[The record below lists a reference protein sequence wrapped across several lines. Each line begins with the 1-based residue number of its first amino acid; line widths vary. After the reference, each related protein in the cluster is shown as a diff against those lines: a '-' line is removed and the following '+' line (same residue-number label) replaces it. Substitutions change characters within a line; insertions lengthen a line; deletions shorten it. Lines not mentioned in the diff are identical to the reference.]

1 MRSHH
6 LFLLIY
12 LTALCCFWGISDAQR
27 NETCHTQEL
36 CTQAGDPT
44 SNFLQCVGL
53 PATDTGRDHLQN
65 LKDTIDAALDVYSFM
80 RSSLSQTPV
89 LGLELGISVNP
100 EAEAY
105 QDEDLIKVWMEVK
118 LKPLLSSISRG
129 FLTCLSNKNFSCNTY
144 QTMVEELSD
153 HFSEM
158 DPVRQRWIYMFF
170 MYPFL
175 SGERAGCVR
184 PGENSEDWLIR
195 NFGSFKAVAR
205 MRDFTALNMVFSG
218 LEVLHLLTLEQKAE
232 LLLHPE
238 VEGLENGTLSL
249 VFHTLMTEVHPPMEN
264 STWTTP
270 GYPSPIY
277 PPSYTPA
284 YPPRPTSDDQY
295 SPRPPSPQE
304 SLREVVNGFMG
315 VFRPFGSFVREFVS
329 LTHKKPLSEIR
340 STTLTQVVLNWT
352 LAELA
357 GNYRSQEDEPE
368 DWMEDILDVE
378 DWYDHVVVPVLR
390 RVLPHDQTHI
400 PGSLKAV
407 FYKVFYLN
415 SDMDSMDNDTMPLD
429 ICSITLEERS
439 CGLTNAV
446 EKVARVLHC
455 VARSNLTMS
464 EETIMRLVVELTGR
478 LNSLVQKFSTA
489 NFSEVAHHFQEV
501 FGQAD
506 SPALTQENLNDPD
519 FIRLWFQIKLKPLL
533 PSVPPSLL
541 SCLSTKNFTCPVY
554 QALVGELSEQMKL
567 MDQEDEQM
575 YEMHG
580 HMIYKQFLLPFLLNH
595 NSSDP
600 QCISSASSS
609 ADWLI
614 KNFGGF
620 SAFAPLRDFYD
631 LNGNFSA
638 LSALE
643 VLSPKQT
650 AELVVLPLPG
660 LPGKAVIINTV
671 FDYLTE
677 SPKERKL
684 PEFLYHLIRLSA
696 EITMPCKSYKIIFE
710 RLYQALSSV
719 PPEMEPVVWANI
731 DNLMQTA
738 PAGCGLDEQCPS
750 TPFNYTRVC
759 AGVNSYPLQH
769 HLHMGNMTEVLCK
782 FSLEQYACSQ
792 LKDFPAEHLVSLLK
806 CKLPGNSSHS
816 KETWKVLLTK
826 LTSVLDQA
834 LDMFSNMSKPV
845 IGPALSQVLDVIGE
859 IRVNRLTEDQLRDSD
874 VIRKWFSGRLRLFL
888 PSASGGFLHCLS
900 TKNLSCDTY
909 QQILKEFS
917 NQFDQ
922 MDQMRQEL
930 VVKYF
935 IQPFLTKN
943 SSDSGCVSN
952 SNSSVDWL
960 QKNLG
965 PFSVLVSLRDL
976 LEFNTDFSP
985 LSVLEV
991 LSPKQTAELV
1001 VLPLPGLPG
1010 KDVII
1015 NTVFDY
1021 LSKSPKERKLP
1032 EFLYHLSRLSVVTP
1046 VGCPVYQT
1054 IFVRLYQA
1062 MSALPQEMEPIIWA
1076 SVYDLTESAPMDCAL
1091 VPVNQQCPVSS
1102 HNATRVCASVDSSS
1116 LQQLLDSEISTGRLC
1131 DFSIKQ
1137 YACSQ
1142 LKDLTA
1148 ENLVTLLKCKLSEN
1162 NTYSKETWKL
1172 FFTKASAVLDQ
1183 ALVLLSNQSEPVI
1196 GPALSQVLDV
1206 IGEIRVNILTED
1218 QLRDSVVIRKL
1229 FSGHLRPFLPTA
1241 SEGFLHCLSTKNL
1254 SCDSYQAVVK
1264 EFGAQFDH
1272 MTLEQQQ
1279 LVLKELV
1286 IPFLSRPTTDS
1297 GCVSNSN
1304 SSVDWLQKNLGPF
1317 SVLVSLRDLLEFNT
1331 DFSPL
1336 SVLEVLSPKQT
1347 AELVVLPLPGL
1358 PGKAVI
1364 INTVFDYLSK
1374 SPKERKLP
1382 EFLYYLVRLSE
1393 EMMLPCDSFKT
1404 IFERLYQALPS
1415 VPPEMEPVIQ
1425 AIIDNLMQT
1434 APADCLPMNMKC
1446 PITPA
1451 NDSRVCE
1458 GNASDSLQ
1466 SYLATSNTANV
1477 PCNFSLEEYACASLT
1492 NFTAEHLVS
1501 LLKCKLPGNSSHSKE
1516 TWKVLLTKLT
1526 SVLDQALDMFSN
1538 MSKPVIGPA
1547 ASQALDV
1554 IGEIR
1559 VNRLTEDQL
1568 RDSDVI
1574 RKWFS
1579 GRLRLFLPSASGG
1592 FLHCLSTKNLSCDT
1606 YQQILREF
1614 SNQFDQMD
1622 QMRQELVVKYFIQ
1635 PFLTKNSSDSGCVSN
1650 SNSSVDW
1657 LQKNLGRFSVLL
1669 SLSDLLKLNT
1679 DFSPLSVLEV
1689 LSPKQTAEL
1698 VVLPL
1703 PGLPGKAVII
1713 NTVFDYLSKSPKER
1727 KLPEFL
1733 YYLVRLSE
1741 EMMLPCDSFK
1751 TIFERLYQA
1760 LPSVP
1765 PEMEPVIQAI
1775 IDNLM
1780 QTAPADCLPMNMK
1793 CPITP
1798 ANDSRVCEGNAS
1810 DSLQSYLATSNT
1822 ANVPCNFSL
1831 EEYACASL
1839 TNFTAEHL
1847 VSLLKCKLP
1856 GNSSHSKETW
1866 KVLLTKLT
1874 SVLDQALDMFSN
1886 MSKPVIGPAV
1896 SQALD
1901 VIGEIRVNRLTE
1913 DQLRDSD
1920 VIRKWFSGRLR
1931 LFLPSASGGFLH
1943 CLSTKNLSCDTYQ
1956 QILREFSNQFDQM
1969 DQMRQE
1975 LVVKYFIQPFLTKNS
1990 SDSGCVSNSNSS
2002 VDWLQKNLGR
2012 FSVLLSL
2019 SDLLKLNTDFSPLSV
2034 LEVLSPKQTAELV
2047 VLPLPG
2053 LPGKDVIIN
2062 TVFDYL
2068 SKSPRERKLPE
2079 FLYHLSRLSV
2089 VTPVGCP
2096 VYQTIF
2102 VRLYQAMSALP
2113 QEMEPIIWASVYD
2126 LTESAPMDCALVP
2139 VNQQCPVSSHNATR
2153 VCASVDSSSLQQL
2166 LDSEI
2171 STGRLCDF
2179 SIKQYACSQLKDLTA
2194 ENLVTLLKCKLSE
2207 NNTYSKETWK
2217 LFFTKASA
2225 VLDQALVLLSNQSEP
2240 VIGPALS
2247 QVLDVIGEI
2256 RVNRLTEDQLRD
2268 SVVIRKLFSG
2278 HLRPF
2283 LPTASEGF
2291 LHCLSTKNLSC
2302 DSYQAVVKEFGA
2314 QFDHMTLEQQQLVL
2328 KELVIPFLS
2337 RPTTDSGCVSN
2348 SNSSVDWLQKNLGP
2362 FSVLVSLRDLLEFNT
2377 DFSPLSVLE
2386 VLSPKQTAELVVLP
2400 LPGPPEKAVIINTV
2414 FDYLTESPKERRLP
2428 EFLQQLVNLTKQE
2441 NIPCASYKII
2451 FTRLDEAVPTVTM
2464 EIESAFTSSKT
2475 ALLQT
2480 VPSGCIVYSGECNVT
2495 PVNETKVC
2503 AGVDSTALQG
2513 HLDNGQISGVLCDFN
2528 VDVYACGSLS
2538 VLTSDNLVSLLKC
2551 KLSGNTSHS
2560 AQIWKLFFSKVSVV
2574 LDSALDLFSNTTL
2587 DPSCPAVS
2595 QALDAIREVR
2605 LDSFSLASLRDQ
2617 KIINLW
2623 FNTRLRPFLPAVST
2637 DFLSCLSTKNF
2648 SCSTYQT
2655 IVQIL
2660 SSHHSAMDQSRQ
2672 ISVYTTFIEVFLS
2685 RNNTADPSCSSDTL
2699 NSGDWLLK
2707 NFRGFSAFASFKDM
2721 QRLLTTFSV
2730 MEALPQLTVR
2740 QLAEVSSSPDQLSSA
2755 ADVTM
2760 LMNYVPNILFTD
2772 FFNDFSLAITGQ
2784 ESKFPVAVRSAMLQ
2798 QVFERGNLSDRSVSD
2813 QEVLTWLQ
2821 SRLRPLLINLSPLHV
2836 APLFSVVAQRNC
2848 NIGQQLV
2855 EVLNATL
2862 PTLQDNTQRNIYDQ
2876 ITLSLQGSSPLRC
2889 YGANY
2894 NHSFYGYL
2902 ESSFLSFGFPNL
2914 TTFLSLIPHSQM
2926 EQLVNSLPVSD
2937 LGRFLRRPNVVDD
2950 DTKLCQLYSNYAK
2963 TPLFLGTE
2971 SIPGSVRRPTLP
2983 CVWPQALSSSQ
2994 RSEVNAWFDLRLKN
3008 YLPFLTRS
3016 LVTSAAVKT
3025 APCLAFQKLIS
3036 ILGSYNYSAADFV
3049 ERDVYRETIKTYL
3062 TSASVPKCYNAS
3074 DPELNSTAWF
3084 AENIGLFITY
3094 LTLEDLNTFGSAQV
3108 LQVFTVN
3115 LVNIGLLNYTSLP
3128 QNLTDYYTSLVYLQD
3143 SNFNPLFL
3151 PLLFRCVAPGPA
3163 FRQLDAEQSMIL
3175 LHNLTTLCTNL
3186 DPQVSAALAANMGD
3200 NINSNTIAALGRE
3213 STGLSE
3219 GQITMAPASVLWASF
3234 SILSTVIGWNQGQ
3247 AMAIIQSLMLSGTVK
3262 INNASTLTALG
3273 SLVTGVPSA
3282 TLGSISGTELLYAS
3296 QNPTFITYMQTAPT
3310 ILIQTF
3316 VTQLITV
3323 NPNPDSILQNVPD
3336 SMATEIPRS
3345 LLQGFSQSSV
3355 EKLNQKTWRH
3365 EQAVLFFDTVAL
3377 GIDNSDN
3384 MSSSVLQG
3392 FTCTRVAS
3400 MTTTKIKNLVK
3411 ACRRKGN
3418 NRVALRE
3425 TQLTCMYNY
3434 IKEGSDVTSYNLYP
3448 PDMLL
3453 YYDYSKVSQ
3462 DTCKDYFRELGDADF
3477 SVFSNALSFKRT
3489 ALVNNAKT
3497 CLGIIGT
3504 VLSSDNLQ
3512 VLGNMVCVLD
3522 GSYIQ
3527 NSDQLILQKLQN
3539 CNDLTDEQVAAIE
3552 TLLTSGKTQYGLPAT
3567 WNRETL
3573 DNLGILPLYLTSSF
3587 YRNFSKKVKG
3597 QFLQSF
3603 LKVLRK
3609 NGTSRQKKRRM
3620 KTAIRQSI
3628 IEKSQSKR
3636 SIVSECTVGN
3646 ITQVTISESTFPFNY
3661 ETVTKFNCCLT
3672 AKTVVDNLEA
3682 ITAKVDDQ
3690 EYLEVVLARLR
3701 EFYSANSTIPE
3712 AKVQVLGP
3720 ASRVAT
3726 NADITMWNI
3735 TKIDTLSALMDSSYG
3750 NWDAAMAQTIISK
3763 YLRNSGNT
3771 LGSAELNSIGG
3782 PNLCSLDISLLK
3794 IITQSSLSKA
3804 NALTVTNCNI
3814 TKKRTLF
3821 IIAEG
3826 AFQSRS
3832 TVSAT
3837 SYQLTQPYIG
3847 GADSAY
3853 VQRLSTSN
3861 INMDMDTFIS
3871 LDPTVIQ
3878 TLGVSQVKGL
3888 LGSNLPE
3895 LKSYENQSVVQTW
3908 ISTRFQADLD
3918 SLGLDLKGGK
3928 ADPTTVGVGNIIL
3941 PITSAGV
3948 AGGAGPV
3955 TTVAGGAATT
3965 ASGGAINRPTFGLH
3979 LLLTTLAIAVLYLL
3993 H

>member
-1 MRSHH
+1 MRSRH

-12 LTALCCFWGISDAQR
+12 LTALCCYWGTSDAQR
-27 NETCHTQEL
+27 NETCLTQEL
-36 CTQAGDPT
+36 CTQADGPT
-44 SNFLQCVGL
+44 ANFLQCVGL

-89 LGLELGISVNP
+89 FGLELGISVNP

-129 FLTCLSNKNFSCNTY
+129 FLSCLSNKNFSCNTY

-158 DPVRQRWIYMFF
+158 DPVRQRWIYTFF

-218 LEVLHLLTLEQKAE
+218 LEVLHLLTPEQKAE

-249 VFHTLMTEVHPPMEN
+249 VFHTLMTEVHPTVEN
-264 STWTTP
+264 FTWTPP
-270 GYPSPIY
+270 GSPTRPPS
-277 PPSYTPA
+277 SYTPA
-284 YPPRPTSDDQY
+284 YPPRPTSGEQY

-315 VFRPFGSFVREFVS
+315 VFRPFGSFVRDFVS
-329 LTHKKPLSEIR
+329 LTHQKPLSEIR

-357 GNYRSQEDEPE
+357 GNYRSQEDEQE

-378 DWYDHVVVPVLR
+378 DWYEHVVVPVLR
-390 RVLPHDQTHI
+390 RVLPPDQTHI

-407 FYKVFYLN
+407 FHKVFYLN
-415 SDMDSMDNDTMPLD
+415 SDMDSMDNDTMPHD
-429 ICSITLEERS
+429 VCSITLEERS

-455 VARSNLTMS
+455 VARSNMTMS
-464 EETIMRLVVELTGR
+464 EETVMRLVVELTGR

-554 QALVGELSEQMKL
+554 QALVEELSEQMKL

-614 KNFGGF
+614 KNFGSF
-620 SAFAPLRDFYD
+620 SAFAPLSDFYD

-660 LPGKAVIINTV
+660 LPGKDVIINTV
-671 FDYLTE
+671 FDFLTE
-677 SPKERKL
+677 SPKERRL
-684 PEFLYHLIRLSA
+684 PDFLYHLVRLSA

-719 PPEMEPVVWANI
+719 PPEMEPVIWANI

-738 PAGCGLDEQCPS
+738 PEGCGLDEQCPS

-759 AGVNSYPLQH
+759 AGVNSYALQH
-769 HLHMGNMTEVLCK
+769 HLHMGNMTEVLCN

-792 LKDFPAEHLVSLLK
+792 LKD
-806 CKLPGNSSHS
+806 
-816 KETWKVLLTK
+816 
-826 LTSVLDQA
+826 
-834 LDMFSNMSKPV
+834 
-845 IGPALSQVLDVIGE
+845 
-859 IRVNRLTEDQLRDSD
+859 
-874 VIRKWFSGRLRLFL
+874 
-888 PSASGGFLHCLS
+888 
-900 TKNLSCDTY
+900 
-909 QQILKEFS
+909 
-917 NQFDQ
+917 
-922 MDQMRQEL
+922 
-930 VVKYF
+930 
-935 IQPFLTKN
+935 
-943 SSDSGCVSN
+943 
-952 SNSSVDWL
+952 
-960 QKNLG
+960 
-965 PFSVLVSLRDL
+965 
-976 LEFNTDFSP
+976 
-985 LSVLEV
+985 
-991 LSPKQTAELV
+991 
-1001 VLPLPGLPG
+1001 
-1010 KDVII
+1010 
-1015 NTVFDY
+1015 
-1021 LSKSPKERKLP
+1021 
-1032 EFLYHLSRLSVVTP
+1032 
-1046 VGCPVYQT
+1046 
-1054 IFVRLYQA
+1054 
-1062 MSALPQEMEPIIWA
+1062 
-1076 SVYDLTESAPMDCAL
+1076 
-1091 VPVNQQCPVSS
+1091 
-1102 HNATRVCASVDSSS
+1102 
-1116 LQQLLDSEISTGRLC
+1116 
-1131 DFSIKQ
+1131 
-1137 YACSQ
+1137 
-1142 LKDLTA
+1142 
-1148 ENLVTLLKCKLSEN
+1148 
-1162 NTYSKETWKL
+1162 
-1172 FFTKASAVLDQ
+1172 
-1183 ALVLLSNQSEPVI
+1183 
-1196 GPALSQVLDV
+1196 
-1206 IGEIRVNILTED
+1206 
-1218 QLRDSVVIRKL
+1218 
-1229 FSGHLRPFLPTA
+1229 
-1241 SEGFLHCLSTKNL
+1241 
-1254 SCDSYQAVVK
+1254 
-1264 EFGAQFDH
+1264 
-1272 MTLEQQQ
+1272 
-1279 LVLKELV
+1279 
-1286 IPFLSRPTTDS
+1286 
-1297 GCVSNSN
+1297 
-1304 SSVDWLQKNLGPF
+1304 
-1317 SVLVSLRDLLEFNT
+1317 
-1331 DFSPL
+1331 
-1336 SVLEVLSPKQT
+1336 
-1347 AELVVLPLPGL
+1347 
-1358 PGKAVI
+1358 
-1364 INTVFDYLSK
+1364 
-1374 SPKERKLP
+1374 
-1382 EFLYYLVRLSE
+1382 
-1393 EMMLPCDSFKT
+1393 
-1404 IFERLYQALPS
+1404 
-1415 VPPEMEPVIQ
+1415 
-1425 AIIDNLMQT
+1425 
-1434 APADCLPMNMKC
+1434 
-1446 PITPA
+1446 
-1451 NDSRVCE
+1451 
-1458 GNASDSLQ
+1458 
-1466 SYLATSNTANV
+1466 
-1477 PCNFSLEEYACASLT
+1477 
-1492 NFTAEHLVS
+1492 FTAEHLVS

-1516 TWKVLLTKLT
+1516 TWKLLLTKLT

-1538 MSKPVIGPA
+1538 MSKPLIGPA
-1547 ASQALDV
+1547 VSQVLDV

-1657 LQKNLGRFSVLL
+1657 LQKNLGRFSVLV

-1679 DFSPLSVLEV
+1679 GFSPLSSLEV

-1703 PGLPGKAVII
+1703 PGLPGKDVII
-1713 NTVFDYLSKSPKER
+1713 NTVFDFLSESPKER
-1727 KLPEFL
+1727 RLPEFL
-1733 YYLVRLSE
+1733 YHLVRLSE
-1741 EMMLPCDSFK
+1741 EMTLPCDSFK

-1765 PEMEPVIQAI
+1765 PEMEPVIQAV

-1839 TNFTAEHL
+1839 KDFTAEHL

-1896 SQALD
+1896 SQVLDVIGEIRVNRLTDDQLRDSDVIGKWFSGRLRAFLPSASGGFLHCLSTKNLSCDSYQQILREFSNQFDQMDQMRQELVVKYFIQPFLTKNSSDSGCVSRSNSSVDWLQKNLGQFSVLVSLSDLLKLNTDFSPLSSLEVLSPKQTAELVVLPLPGLPGKDVIINTVFDFLSKSPKERKLPEFLYHLSRLSVVTPVGCSVYQTIFVRLYQAMSALPQEMEPIIWASVYDLTESAPMDCALVPVNQQCPVSSHNATRVCAAVDSSSLQQLWDSGISTGRLCDFSIKQYACSQLKDLTAENLVTLLKCKLSENNTDSKETWKLFFTKASAVLDQALVLLSNQSEPVIGPALSQVLD

-1913 DQLRDSD
+1913 EQLRDSVVIRKLFSGRLRSFLPSASGVFLHCLSTRNLSCDSYQAVVKEFGAQFDHMTLEQQQLVLKELVVPFLSRPRTDSGCVSSSNSSVDWLQKNLGPFSVLVSLRDLLELNTDFSPLSALEVLSPKQTAELVVLPLPGLPGKDVIINTVFDFLSQSPKERKLPDFLYHLVRLSEEMTPPCDSFKTIFERLYQALPSVPPEMEPVIQAVIDNLMQTAPADCLPMNMKCPITPANDSRVCEGNASDSLQSYLATSNTANVPCNFSLEEYACASLKDFTAEHLVSLLKCKLPGNSSHSKETWKVLLTKLTSVLDQALDMFSNMSKPVIGPAVSQVLDVIGEIRVNRLTDDQLRDSD
-1920 VIRKWFSGRLR
+1920 VIGKWFSGRLR
-1931 LFLPSASGGFLH
+1931 PFLPSASGGFLH

-2002 VDWLQKNLGR
+2002 VDWLQENLGR
-2012 FSVLLSL
+2012 FSVLVSL
-2019 SDLLKLNTDFSPLSV
+2019 SDLLKLNTDFSPLSA

-2062 TVFDYL
+2062 TVFDFL
-2068 SKSPRERKLPE
+2068 SKSPKERKLPE

-2089 VTPVGCP
+2089 VTPVGCT

-2113 QEMEPIIWASVYD
+2113 REMEPIIWASVYD

-2153 VCASVDSSSLQQL
+2153 VCATVDSSSLQQL
-2166 LDSEI
+2166 WDSGI

-2207 NNTYSKETWK
+2207 NNTDSNETWK

-2278 HLRPF
+2278 HLRLF
-2283 LPTASEGF
+2283 LPSASGGF

-2328 KELVIPFLS
+2328 KELVVPFLS
-2337 RPTTDSGCVSN
+2337 RPRTDSGCVSR

-2362 FSVLVSLRDLLEFNT
+2362 FSVLVSLRDLLELNT
-2377 DFSPLSVLE
+2377 DFSPLSALE

-2400 LPGPPEKAVIINTV
+2400 LPGLPGKDVIINTV
-2414 FDYLTESPKERRLP
+2414 FDFLSESPKERRLP
-2428 EFLQQLVNLTKQE
+2428 EFLYHLVRLSEEMTLPCDSFKTIFERLYQALPSVPPEMEPVIQAVIDNLMQTAPADCLPMNMKCPITPANDSRVCEGNASDSLQSYLATSNTANVPCNFSLEEYACASLKDFTAEHLVSLLKCKLPGNSSHSKETWKVLLTKLTSVLDQALDMFSNMSKPVIGPAVSQVLDVIGEIRVNRLTDDQLRDSDVIGKWFSGRLRAFLPSASGGFLHCLSTKNLSCDSYQQILREFSNQFDQMDQMRQELVVKYFIQPFLTKNSSDSGCVSRSNSSVDWLQKNLGQFSVLVSLSDLLKLNTDFSPLSSLEVLSPKQTAELVVLPLPGLPGKDVIINTVFDFLSKSPKERKLPEFLYHLSRLSVVTPVGCSVYQTIFVRLYQAISALPQEMEPIIWASIYDLTESAPMDCALVPVNQQCPVSSHNATRVCAAVDSSSLQQLWDSGISTGRLCDFSIKQYACSQLKDLTAENLVTLLKCKLSENNTDSKETWKLFFTKASAVLDQALVLLSNQSEPVIGPALSQVLDVIGEIRVNRLTEDQLRDSDVIRKWFSGHLRAFLPSASGGFLHCLSTKNLSCDSYQAVVKEFGAQFDHMTLEQQQLVLKELVVPFLSRSTTDSGCVSRSNSSVDWLQKNLGRFSVLVSLSDLLKLNTDFSPLSALEVLSPKQTAELVVLPLPGLPGKDVIINTVFDFLTESPKERKLPEFLQQLVSLIKQE

-2451 FTRLDEAVPTVTM
+2451 FTRLDQAVPTVTM
-2464 EIESAFTSSKT
+2464 EIESALTSSKT

-2503 AGVDSTALQG
+2503 AGVNSAALQG
-2513 HLDNGQISGVLCDFN
+2513 HLDNGQISGVLCDFS

-2538 VLTSDNLVSLLKC
+2538 ALTTDNLVSLLKC

-2587 DPSCPAVS
+2587 EPSSPAVS

-2648 SCSTYQT
+2648 SCNTYQT

-2721 QRLLTTFSV
+2721 QRLLANFSV

-2740 QLAEVSSSPDQLSSA
+2740 QLAEVSSSPGQLSSA

-2760 LMNYVPNILFTD
+2760 LMNYVPNVLFTD
-2772 FFNDFSLAITGQ
+2772 FFNDFSIAITGQ

-2821 SRLRPLLINLSPLHV
+2821 SRLRPLLINLSSLHV

-2902 ESSFLSFGFPNL
+2902 ESSFLGFGFPNL
-2914 TTFLSLIPHSQM
+2914 TTFLSLIPNSQM

-2963 TPLFLGTE
+2963 TPLFL
-2971 SIPGSVRRPTLP
+2971 
-2983 CVWPQALSSSQ
+2983 
-2994 RSEVNAWFDLRLKN
+2994 
-3008 YLPFLTRS
+3008 
-3016 LVTSAAVKT
+3016 
-3025 APCLAFQKLIS
+3025 
-3036 ILGSYNYSAADFV
+3036 
-3049 ERDVYRETIKTYL
+3049 ETK
-3062 TSASVPKCYNAS
+3062 
-3074 DPELNSTAWF
+3074 
-3084 AENIGLFITY
+3084 
-3094 LTLEDLNTFGSAQV
+3094 
-3108 LQVFTVN
+3108 
-3115 LVNIGLLNYTSLP
+3115 
-3128 QNLTDYYTSLVYLQD
+3128 
-3143 SNFNPLFL
+3143 
-3151 PLLFRCVAPGPA
+3151 
-3163 FRQLDAEQSMIL
+3163 
-3175 LHNLTTLCTNL
+3175 
-3186 DPQVSAALAANMGD
+3186 
-3200 NINSNTIAALGRE
+3200 GRVQE
-3213 STGLSE
+3213 E
-3219 GQITMAPASVLWASF
+3219 
-3234 SILSTVIGWNQGQ
+3234 
-3247 AMAIIQSLMLSGTVK
+3247 
-3262 INNASTLTALG
+3262 
-3273 SLVTGVPSA
+3273 SA
-3282 TLGSISGTELLYAS
+3282 TRIH
-3296 QNPTFITYMQTAPT
+3296 P
-3310 ILIQTF
+3310 
-3316 VTQLITV
+3316 
-3323 NPNPDSILQNVPD
+3323 
-3336 SMATEIPRS
+3336 
-3345 LLQGFSQSSV
+3345 
-3355 EKLNQKTWRH
+3355 
-3365 EQAVLFFDTVAL
+3365 
-3377 GIDNSDN
+3377 
-3384 MSSSVLQG
+3384 
-3392 FTCTRVAS
+3392 
-3400 MTTTKIKNLVK
+3400 
-3411 ACRRKGN
+3411 
-3418 NRVALRE
+3418 
-3425 TQLTCMYNY
+3425 
-3434 IKEGSDVTSYNLYP
+3434 
-3448 PDMLL
+3448 
-3453 YYDYSKVSQ
+3453 
-3462 DTCKDYFRELGDADF
+3462 
-3477 SVFSNALSFKRT
+3477 
-3489 ALVNNAKT
+3489 
-3497 CLGIIGT
+3497 
-3504 VLSSDNLQ
+3504 
-3512 VLGNMVCVLD
+3512 
-3522 GSYIQ
+3522 
-3527 NSDQLILQKLQN
+3527 
-3539 CNDLTDEQVAAIE
+3539 
-3552 TLLTSGKTQYGLPAT
+3552 
-3567 WNRETL
+3567 
-3573 DNLGILPLYLTSSF
+3573 
-3587 YRNFSKKVKG
+3587 
-3597 QFLQSF
+3597 SF
-3603 LKVLRK
+3603 L
-3609 NGTSRQKKRRM
+3609 
-3620 KTAIRQSI
+3620 
-3628 IEKSQSKR
+3628 
-3636 SIVSECTVGN
+3636 
-3646 ITQVTISESTFPFNY
+3646 
-3661 ETVTKFNCCLT
+3661 
-3672 AKTVVDNLEA
+3672 
-3682 ITAKVDDQ
+3682 
-3690 EYLEVVLARLR
+3690 
-3701 EFYSANSTIPE
+3701 
-3712 AKVQVLGP
+3712 
-3720 ASRVAT
+3720 
-3726 NADITMWNI
+3726 
-3735 TKIDTLSALMDSSYG
+3735 
-3750 NWDAAMAQTIISK
+3750 
-3763 YLRNSGNT
+3763 
-3771 LGSAELNSIGG
+3771 
-3782 PNLCSLDISLLK
+3782 
-3794 IITQSSLSKA
+3794 
-3804 NALTVTNCNI
+3804 
-3814 TKKRTLF
+3814 
-3821 IIAEG
+3821 
-3826 AFQSRS
+3826 
-3832 TVSAT
+3832 
-3837 SYQLTQPYIG
+3837 
-3847 GADSAY
+3847 
-3853 VQRLSTSN
+3853 
-3861 INMDMDTFIS
+3861 
-3871 LDPTVIQ
+3871 
-3878 TLGVSQVKGL
+3878 
-3888 LGSNLPE
+3888 
-3895 LKSYENQSVVQTW
+3895 
-3908 ISTRFQADLD
+3908 
-3918 SLGLDLKGGK
+3918 
-3928 ADPTTVGVGNIIL
+3928 
-3941 PITSAGV
+3941 
-3948 AGGAGPV
+3948 
-3955 TTVAGGAATT
+3955 
-3965 ASGGAINRPTFGLH
+3965 
-3979 LLLTTLAIAVLYLL
+3979 
-3993 H
+3993 

>member
-1 MRSHH
+1 
-6 LFLLIY
+6 
-12 LTALCCFWGISDAQR
+12 
-27 NETCHTQEL
+27 
-36 CTQAGDPT
+36 
-44 SNFLQCVGL
+44 
-53 PATDTGRDHLQN
+53 
-65 LKDTIDAALDVYSFM
+65 
-80 RSSLSQTPV
+80 
-89 LGLELGISVNP
+89 
-100 EAEAY
+100 
-105 QDEDLIKVWMEVK
+105 
-118 LKPLLSSISRG
+118 
-129 FLTCLSNKNFSCNTY
+129 
-144 QTMVEELSD
+144 
-153 HFSEM
+153 
-158 DPVRQRWIYMFF
+158 
-170 MYPFL
+170 
-175 SGERAGCVR
+175 
-184 PGENSEDWLIR
+184 
-195 NFGSFKAVAR
+195 
-205 MRDFTALNMVFSG
+205 
-218 LEVLHLLTLEQKAE
+218 
-232 LLLHPE
+232 
-238 VEGLENGTLSL
+238 
-249 VFHTLMTEVHPPMEN
+249 
-264 STWTTP
+264 
-270 GYPSPIY
+270 
-277 PPSYTPA
+277 
-284 YPPRPTSDDQY
+284 
-295 SPRPPSPQE
+295 
-304 SLREVVNGFMG
+304 
-315 VFRPFGSFVREFVS
+315 
-329 LTHKKPLSEIR
+329 
-340 STTLTQVVLNWT
+340 
-352 LAELA
+352 
-357 GNYRSQEDEPE
+357 
-368 DWMEDILDVE
+368 
-378 DWYDHVVVPVLR
+378 
-390 RVLPHDQTHI
+390 
-400 PGSLKAV
+400 
-407 FYKVFYLN
+407 
-415 SDMDSMDNDTMPLD
+415 MPLD
-429 ICSITLEERS
+429 VCSITLEERS

-489 NFSEVAHHFQEV
+489 NFSEVALHFQEV

-506 SPALTQENLNDPD
+506 SKALTQENLNDPD

-554 QALVGELSEQMKL
+554 QALVGELSEQIKL

-684 PEFLYHLIRLSA
+684 PDFLYHLIRLSA

-710 RLYQALSSV
+710 RLYQAVSSV

-738 PAGCGLDEQCPS
+738 PEGCGLVEQCPS

-769 HLHMGNMTEVLCK
+769 HLHMGNMTEVLCN

-792 LKDFPAEHLVSLLK
+792 LKDFTAEHLVSLLK

-845 IGPALSQVLDVIGE
+845 IGPAVSQVLDVIGE

-909 QQILKEFS
+909 QQILREFSNQFDQMDQMRQGLVVKYFIQPFLTKNSSDSGCVSSSNSSVDWLQKNLGPFSVLVSLRDLLEFNTDFSPLSALEVLSPKQTAELVVLPLPGLPGKAVIINTVFDYLSMSPKERKLPEFLYYLIRLSEEMMLPCDSFKTIFERLYQALPSVPQEMEPVIQAIIDNLMQTAPEDCLPMNMKCPITPANDSRVCEGNASDSLQSYLATSNTANVPCNFSLEEYACALLTDFTAEHLVSLLKCKLPGNSSHSKKTWKVILTKLTSVLDQALDMFSNMSKPVIGPAVSQALDVIGEIRVNRLTEDQLRDSDVIRKWFSGRLRLFLPFASGGFLHCLSTKNLSCDTYQQILREFS

-965 PFSVLVSLRDL
+965 RFSVLLSLHDL
-976 LEFNTDFSP
+976 LKLNTDFSP
-985 LSVLEV
+985 LSALEV

-1021 LSKSPKERKLP
+1021 LSKSPKERRLP

-1116 LQQLLDSEISTGRLC
+1116 LQQLLDSGISTGRLC

-1183 ALVLLSNQSEPVI
+1183 ALVLLSNQS
-1196 GPALSQVLDV
+1196 
-1206 IGEIRVNILTED
+1206 
-1218 QLRDSVVIRKL
+1218 
-1229 FSGHLRPFLPTA
+1229 
-1241 SEGFLHCLSTKNL
+1241 
-1254 SCDSYQAVVK
+1254 
-1264 EFGAQFDH
+1264 
-1272 MTLEQQQ
+1272 
-1279 LVLKELV
+1279 
-1286 IPFLSRPTTDS
+1286 
-1297 GCVSNSN
+1297 
-1304 SSVDWLQKNLGPF
+1304 
-1317 SVLVSLRDLLEFNT
+1317 
-1331 DFSPL
+1331 
-1336 SVLEVLSPKQT
+1336 
-1347 AELVVLPLPGL
+1347 
-1358 PGKAVI
+1358 
-1364 INTVFDYLSK
+1364 
-1374 SPKERKLP
+1374 
-1382 EFLYYLVRLSE
+1382 
-1393 EMMLPCDSFKT
+1393 
-1404 IFERLYQALPS
+1404 
-1415 VPPEMEPVIQ
+1415 
-1425 AIIDNLMQT
+1425 
-1434 APADCLPMNMKC
+1434 
-1446 PITPA
+1446 
-1451 NDSRVCE
+1451 
-1458 GNASDSLQ
+1458 
-1466 SYLATSNTANV
+1466 
-1477 PCNFSLEEYACASLT
+1477 
-1492 NFTAEHLVS
+1492 
-1501 LLKCKLPGNSSHSKE
+1501 
-1516 TWKVLLTKLT
+1516 
-1526 SVLDQALDMFSN
+1526 
-1538 MSKPVIGPA
+1538 
-1547 ASQALDV
+1547 
-1554 IGEIR
+1554 
-1559 VNRLTEDQL
+1559 
-1568 RDSDVI
+1568 
-1574 RKWFS
+1574 
-1579 GRLRLFLPSASGG
+1579 
-1592 FLHCLSTKNLSCDT
+1592 
-1606 YQQILREF
+1606 
-1614 SNQFDQMD
+1614 
-1622 QMRQELVVKYFIQ
+1622 
-1635 PFLTKNSSDSGCVSN
+1635 
-1650 SNSSVDW
+1650 
-1657 LQKNLGRFSVLL
+1657 
-1669 SLSDLLKLNT
+1669 
-1679 DFSPLSVLEV
+1679 
-1689 LSPKQTAEL
+1689 
-1698 VVLPL
+1698 
-1703 PGLPGKAVII
+1703 
-1713 NTVFDYLSKSPKER
+1713 
-1727 KLPEFL
+1727 
-1733 YYLVRLSE
+1733 
-1741 EMMLPCDSFK
+1741 
-1751 TIFERLYQA
+1751 
-1760 LPSVP
+1760 
-1765 PEMEPVIQAI
+1765 
-1775 IDNLM
+1775 
-1780 QTAPADCLPMNMK
+1780 
-1793 CPITP
+1793 
-1798 ANDSRVCEGNAS
+1798 
-1810 DSLQSYLATSNT
+1810 
-1822 ANVPCNFSL
+1822 
-1831 EEYACASL
+1831 
-1839 TNFTAEHL
+1839 
-1847 VSLLKCKLP
+1847 
-1856 GNSSHSKETW
+1856 
-1866 KVLLTKLT
+1866 
-1874 SVLDQALDMFSN
+1874 
-1886 MSKPVIGPAV
+1886 KPVIGPAV

-1943 CLSTKNLSCDTYQ
+1943 CLSTKNLSCD
-1956 QILREFSNQFDQM
+1956 
-1969 DQMRQE
+1969 
-1975 LVVKYFIQPFLTKNS
+1975 
-1990 SDSGCVSNSNSS
+1990 
-2002 VDWLQKNLGR
+2002 
-2012 FSVLLSL
+2012 
-2019 SDLLKLNTDFSPLSV
+2019 
-2034 LEVLSPKQTAELV
+2034 
-2047 VLPLPG
+2047 
-2053 LPGKDVIIN
+2053 
-2062 TVFDYL
+2062 
-2068 SKSPRERKLPE
+2068 
-2079 FLYHLSRLSV
+2079 
-2089 VTPVGCP
+2089 
-2096 VYQTIF
+2096 
-2102 VRLYQAMSALP
+2102 
-2113 QEMEPIIWASVYD
+2113 
-2126 LTESAPMDCALVP
+2126 
-2139 VNQQCPVSSHNATR
+2139 
-2153 VCASVDSSSLQQL
+2153 
-2166 LDSEI
+2166 
-2171 STGRLCDF
+2171 
-2179 SIKQYACSQLKDLTA
+2179 
-2194 ENLVTLLKCKLSE
+2194 
-2207 NNTYSKETWK
+2207 
-2217 LFFTKASA
+2217 
-2225 VLDQALVLLSNQSEP
+2225 
-2240 VIGPALS
+2240 
-2247 QVLDVIGEI
+2247 
-2256 RVNRLTEDQLRD
+2256 
-2268 SVVIRKLFSG
+2268 
-2278 HLRPF
+2278 
-2283 LPTASEGF
+2283 
-2291 LHCLSTKNLSC
+2291 
-2302 DSYQAVVKEFGA
+2302 SYQAVVKEFGA

-2328 KELVIPFLS
+2328 KELVVPFLS
-2337 RPTTDSGCVSN
+2337 RSTTDSGCVSS

-2362 FSVLVSLRDLLEFNT
+2362 FSVPVSLRDLLKLNT
-2377 DFSPLSVLE
+2377 DFSPLSSLE
-2386 VLSPKQTAELVVLP
+2386 VLSPKQTAELLVLP
-2400 LPGPPEKAVIINTV
+2400 LPGLPGKAVIINTV

-2428 EFLQQLVNLTKQE
+2428 EFLQQLVSLTKQE

-2464 EIESAFTSSKT
+2464 EIESALTSSKT

-2480 VPSGCIVYSGECNVT
+2480 VQSGCVVYSGECNVT
-2495 PVNETKVC
+2495 PVNETNVC

-2513 HLDNGQISGVLCDFN
+2513 HLDNGQISGVLCDFS

-2587 DPSCPAVS
+2587 DPSSPAVS

-2605 LDSFSLASLRDQ
+2605 LDSFSLASLGDQ

-2648 SCSTYQT
+2648 SCSAYQT

-2699 NSGDWLLK
+2699 NSEDWLLK

-2950 DTKLCQLYSNYAK
+2950 DTKLCQLYSNYTK

-2971 SIPGSVRRPTLP
+2971 SIPESVRRPTLP

-3062 TSASVPKCYNAS
+3062 TSASAPKCYNAS

-3247 AMAIIQSLMLSGTVK
+3247 AMAIIQSLMLSGTVQ

-3453 YYDYSKVSQ
+3453 YYAYSKVSQ

-3628 IEKSQSKR
+3628 IDQSQSKR
-3636 SIVSECTVGN
+3636 FIVSECTVGN

-3672 AKTVVDNLEA
+3672 AKTVVDNLDA

-3720 ASRVAT
+3720 ASCVAT

-3750 NWDAAMAQTIISK
+3750 NWDAAMVQAIISK

-3794 IITQSSLSKA
+3794 TITQSSLSKA

-3928 ADPTTVGVGNIIL
+3928 ADPTTVGVGTIIL
-3941 PITSAGV
+3941 PSTSAGV
-3948 AGGAGPV
+3948 AGGAGPVTTVAGGAGPVTTVAGGAGPVTTVAGGAGSVTTVAGGAGPVTTVAGGAGPVTTVAGGAGSVTTVAGGAGPVTTVAGGAGPVTTVAGGAGPVTTVAGGAGPVTTVAGGAGPVTTVAGGAGSVTTVAGGAGSVTTVAGGAGSVTTVAGGAGSV

-3979 LLLTTLAIAVLYLL
+3979 LLLTTLAIAVLYIL

>member
-1 MRSHH
+1 
-6 LFLLIY
+6 
-12 LTALCCFWGISDAQR
+12 
-27 NETCHTQEL
+27 
-36 CTQAGDPT
+36 
-44 SNFLQCVGL
+44 
-53 PATDTGRDHLQN
+53 
-65 LKDTIDAALDVYSFM
+65 
-80 RSSLSQTPV
+80 
-89 LGLELGISVNP
+89 
-100 EAEAY
+100 
-105 QDEDLIKVWMEVK
+105 MEVK

-158 DPVRQRWIYMFF
+158 DPIRQRWIYMFF

-218 LEVLHLLTLEQKAE
+218 LEVLHLLTPEQKAE

-249 VFHTLMTEVHPPMEN
+249 VFHTLMTEVHSPMEN

-270 GYPSPIY
+270 GYPNPTY

-315 VFRPFGSFVREFVS
+315 VFRPFGSLVREFVS
-329 LTHKKPLSEIR
+329 LTHKKSLSEIR

-368 DWMEDILDVE
+368 DWTEDILDVE

-390 RVLPHDQTHI
+390 RVLPTDQTHI

-407 FYKVFYLN
+407 FHKVFYLN
-415 SDMDSMDNDTMPLD
+415 SDMDSMDNDNMPQD
-429 ICSITLEERS
+429 ICSITLEEKS

-455 VARSNLTMS
+455 VARSNLTLS
-464 EETIMRLVVELTGR
+464 EETVMRLVVELTGR

-533 PSVPPSLL
+533 PSVPPGLL

-554 QALVGELSEQMKL
+554 QALVEELSEQMKL

-575 YEMHG
+575 YETQG

-609 ADWLI
+609 SDWLI

-620 SAFAPLRDFYD
+620 SAFAPLTDFYD
-631 LNGNFSA
+631 LNANFSA

-660 LPGKAVIINTV
+660 LSGKDVIINTV

-684 PEFLYHLIRLSA
+684 PDFLYHLIRLSVVTPVGCTVYQTIFVRLYQAMSALPQEMEPIIWASVYDLTESAPMDCSLVPVNQQCPVSSHNATRVCVGVDSSALQQLLDSGISTGRLCDFSIKQYACSQLKDLKA
-696 EITMPCKSYKIIFE
+696 ENLVTLLKCKLSENNTDSKETWKLLFTKASAVLDQALVLLSNQSEPVIGPALSQVLDVIGEIRVNRLTEDQLRDSDVIRKLFSGRLRAFLPSASGGFLHCLSTKNLSCDSYQAVVKEFGAQFDHMNLEQQQLVLKELVVPFLSRPTSDSGCVSNSNSSVDWLQKNLGPFSVLVSLGNLLNLNTDFSPLSALEVLSPKQTAELVVLPLPGLPGKDVIVNTVFDYLTESPKERRLPEFLYHLVRLSEEMMLPCDSFKTIFE
-710 RLYQALSSV
+710 RLYQALPSA
-719 PPEMEPVVWANI
+719 PPEMEPVIQAII

-738 PAGCGLDEQCPS
+738 PEDCLPMNMKCPI
-750 TPFNYTRVC
+750 TPANDTRVC
-759 AGVNSYPLQH
+759 EGNASDSLQSYLATSNTANVPC
-769 HLHMGNMTEVLCK
+769 T
-782 FSLEQYACSQ
+782 FTLEEYACAS
-792 LKDFPAEHLVSLLK
+792 LKDFTAEHLVSLLR
-806 CKLPGNSSHS
+806 CNLPGNSSHS

-845 IGPALSQVLDVIGE
+845 IGPAVSQALDVIGE

-874 VIRKWFSGRLRLFL
+874 VIRKWFSGRLRVFL
-888 PSASGGFLHCLS
+888 PSASGVFLHCLS
-900 TKNLSCDTY
+900 TKNLSCDSY
-909 QQILKEFS
+909 QQILREFS

-965 PFSVLVSLRDL
+965 PFSVLVSLGNL
-976 LEFNTDFSP
+976 LNLNTDFSP
-985 LSVLEV
+985 LSALEV

-1010 KDVII
+1010 KDVIV

-1021 LSKSPKERKLP
+1021 LTESPKERRLP
-1032 EFLYHLSRLSVVTP
+1032 EFLYH
-1046 VGCPVYQT
+1046 
-1054 IFVRLYQA
+1054 
-1062 MSALPQEMEPIIWA
+1062 
-1076 SVYDLTESAPMDCAL
+1076 
-1091 VPVNQQCPVSS
+1091 
-1102 HNATRVCASVDSSS
+1102 
-1116 LQQLLDSEISTGRLC
+1116 
-1131 DFSIKQ
+1131 
-1137 YACSQ
+1137 
-1142 LKDLTA
+1142 
-1148 ENLVTLLKCKLSEN
+1148 
-1162 NTYSKETWKL
+1162 
-1172 FFTKASAVLDQ
+1172 
-1183 ALVLLSNQSEPVI
+1183 
-1196 GPALSQVLDV
+1196 
-1206 IGEIRVNILTED
+1206 
-1218 QLRDSVVIRKL
+1218 
-1229 FSGHLRPFLPTA
+1229 
-1241 SEGFLHCLSTKNL
+1241 
-1254 SCDSYQAVVK
+1254 
-1264 EFGAQFDH
+1264 
-1272 MTLEQQQ
+1272 
-1279 LVLKELV
+1279 
-1286 IPFLSRPTTDS
+1286 
-1297 GCVSNSN
+1297 
-1304 SSVDWLQKNLGPF
+1304 
-1317 SVLVSLRDLLEFNT
+1317 
-1331 DFSPL
+1331 
-1336 SVLEVLSPKQT
+1336 
-1347 AELVVLPLPGL
+1347 
-1358 PGKAVI
+1358 
-1364 INTVFDYLSK
+1364 
-1374 SPKERKLP
+1374 
-1382 EFLYYLVRLSE
+1382 LVRLSE

-1415 VPPEMEPVIQ
+1415 APPETEPVIQ

-1434 APADCLPMNMKC
+1434 APEDCLPMNMKC

-1451 NDSRVCE
+1451 NDTRVCE

-1477 PCNFSLEEYACASLT
+1477 PCTFTLEEYACASLKD
-1492 NFTAEHLVS
+1492 FTAEHLVS
-1501 LLKCKLPGNSSHSKE
+1501 LL
-1516 TWKVLLTKLT
+1516 
-1526 SVLDQALDMFSN
+1526 
-1538 MSKPVIGPA
+1538 
-1547 ASQALDV
+1547 
-1554 IGEIR
+1554 R
-1559 VNRLTEDQL
+1559 
-1568 RDSDVI
+1568 
-1574 RKWFS
+1574 
-1579 GRLRLFLPSASGG
+1579 
-1592 FLHCLSTKNLSCDT
+1592 
-1606 YQQILREF
+1606 
-1614 SNQFDQMD
+1614 
-1622 QMRQELVVKYFIQ
+1622 
-1635 PFLTKNSSDSGCVSN
+1635 
-1650 SNSSVDW
+1650 
-1657 LQKNLGRFSVLL
+1657 
-1669 SLSDLLKLNT
+1669 
-1679 DFSPLSVLEV
+1679 
-1689 LSPKQTAEL
+1689 
-1698 VVLPL
+1698 
-1703 PGLPGKAVII
+1703 
-1713 NTVFDYLSKSPKER
+1713 
-1727 KLPEFL
+1727 
-1733 YYLVRLSE
+1733 
-1741 EMMLPCDSFK
+1741 
-1751 TIFERLYQA
+1751 
-1760 LPSVP
+1760 
-1765 PEMEPVIQAI
+1765 
-1775 IDNLM
+1775 
-1780 QTAPADCLPMNMK
+1780 
-1793 CPITP
+1793 
-1798 ANDSRVCEGNAS
+1798 
-1810 DSLQSYLATSNT
+1810 
-1822 ANVPCNFSL
+1822 CN
-1831 EEYACASL
+1831 
-1839 TNFTAEHL
+1839 
-1847 VSLLKCKLP
+1847 LP

-1931 LFLPSASGGFLH
+1931 LFLPSASGVFLH
-1943 CLSTKNLSCDTYQ
+1943 CLSTKNLSCDSYQQILREFSNQFDQMDQMRQELLVKYLIQPFLTKNSSDSGCVSNSNSSVAWLQKNLGRFSVLVSLSDLLKLNTDFSPLSALEVLSPKQTAELVVLPLPGLPGKDVIVNTVFDYLTESPKERRLPEFLYHLVRLSEEMMLPCDSFKTIFERLYQALPSAPPETEPVIQAIIDNLMQTAPEDCLPMNMKCPITPANDTRVCEGNASDSLQSYLATSNTTNVPCTFTLEEYACASLKDFTAEHLVSLLKCNLPGNSSHSKETWKVLLTKLTSVLDQALDMFSNMSKPVIGPAVSQALDVIGEIRVNKLTEDQLRDSDVIRKWFSGRLRAFLPSASGVFLHCLSTKNLSCDSYQ

-2002 VDWLQKNLGR
+2002 VAWLQKNLGR
-2012 FSVLLSL
+2012 FSVLVSL
-2019 SDLLKLNTDFSPLSV
+2019 SDLLKLNTDFSPLSA

-2062 TVFDYL
+2062 TVFDFL
-2068 SKSPRERKLPE
+2068 SKSPKERRLHE

-2089 VTPVGCP
+2089 VTPVGCT

-2126 LTESAPMDCALVP
+2126 LTESAPMDCSLVP

-2153 VCASVDSSSLQQL
+2153 VCAGVDSSALQQL
-2166 LDSEI
+2166 LDSGI
-2171 STGRLCDF
+2171 STGRLCDY

-2207 NNTYSKETWK
+2207 NNTDSKETWK
-2217 LFFTKASA
+2217 LFFAKASA
-2225 VLDQALVLLSNQSEP
+2225 VLDQALVLLSNQSKP
-2240 VIGPALS
+2240 VIGPAVS
-2247 QVLDVIGEI
+2247 QALDVIGEI

-2268 SVVIRKLFSG
+2268 SDVIRKLFSG
-2278 HLRPF
+2278 RLRVF
-2283 LPTASEGF
+2283 LPSASGGF

-2314 QFDHMTLEQQQLVL
+2314 QFDHMNLEQQQLVL
-2328 KELVIPFLS
+2328 KELVVPFLS
-2337 RPTTDSGCVSN
+2337 RPTSDSGCVSN
-2348 SNSSVDWLQKNLGP
+2348 SNSSVDWLQKNLGR
-2362 FSVLVSLRDLLEFNT
+2362 FSVLVSLSDLLKLNT
-2377 DFSPLSVLE
+2377 DFSPLSSLE

-2400 LPGPPEKAVIINTV
+2400 LPGLSGKAVIINTV

-2428 EFLQQLVNLTKQE
+2428 EFLQQLVSLTKQE

-2451 FTRLDEAVPTVTM
+2451 FARLDQAVPTVTM
-2464 EIESAFTSSKT
+2464 EIESALTSSKT

-2503 AGVDSTALQG
+2503 AGVNSTALQG
-2513 HLDNGQISGVLCDFN
+2513 RLDNGQISAVLCDFG

-2538 VLTSDNLVSLLKC
+2538 MLTSENLVSLLKC

-2574 LDSALDLFSNTTL
+2574 LNSALDLFSNTTL
-2587 DPSCPAVS
+2587 DPSSPAVS

-2637 DFLSCLSTKNF
+2637 DFLSCLGTKNF

-2655 IVQIL
+2655 TVQIL

-2721 QRLLTTFSV
+2721 QRLLATFSV
-2730 MEALPQLTVR
+2730 TEALPQLTVR

-2889 YGANY
+2889 YGTNY

-2902 ESSFLSFGFPNL
+2902 ESSFLGFGFPNL

-2971 SIPGSVRRPTLP
+2971 SIPESVRRPTLP

-2994 RSEVNAWFDLRLKN
+2994 RSEVNAWFDMRLKN

-3016 LVTSAAVKT
+3016 LVTSAAVQT
-3025 APCLAFQKLIS
+3025 APCLAFQKLVS

-3049 ERDVYRETIKTYL
+3049 ERDVYRETIRTYL
-3062 TSASVPKCYNAS
+3062 TSASAPKCYNAS

-3115 LVNIGLLNYTSLP
+3115 LVNIGLLNSTSLP

-3175 LHNLTTLCTNL
+3175 LHNLTTLCRDL

-3200 NINSNTIAALGRE
+3200 NLNSNTIAALGRE

-3247 AMAIIQSLMLSGTVK
+3247 AMAIIQSLMLSGAVK
-3262 INNASTLTALG
+3262 INSASTLTALG

-3296 QNPTFITYMQTAPT
+3296 QDPTFITYMQTAPT

-3323 NPNPDSILQNVPD
+3323 NPNPDSILQNG
-3336 SMATEIPRS
+3336 PR
-3345 LLQGFSQSSV
+3345 QHV
-3355 EKLNQKTWRH
+3355 
-3365 EQAVLFFDTVAL
+3365 
-3377 GIDNSDN
+3377 
-3384 MSSSVLQG
+3384 
-3392 FTCTRVAS
+3392 
-3400 MTTTKIKNLVK
+3400 
-3411 ACRRKGN
+3411 
-3418 NRVALRE
+3418 
-3425 TQLTCMYNY
+3425 Y
-3434 IKEGSDVTSYNLYP
+3434 
-3448 PDMLL
+3448 
-3453 YYDYSKVSQ
+3453 
-3462 DTCKDYFRELGDADF
+3462 
-3477 SVFSNALSFKRT
+3477 
-3489 ALVNNAKT
+3489 
-3497 CLGIIGT
+3497 
-3504 VLSSDNLQ
+3504 
-3512 VLGNMVCVLD
+3512 
-3522 GSYIQ
+3522 
-3527 NSDQLILQKLQN
+3527 
-3539 CNDLTDEQVAAIE
+3539 
-3552 TLLTSGKTQYGLPAT
+3552 
-3567 WNRETL
+3567 
-3573 DNLGILPLYLTSSF
+3573 
-3587 YRNFSKKVKG
+3587 
-3597 QFLQSF
+3597 
-3603 LKVLRK
+3603 
-3609 NGTSRQKKRRM
+3609 
-3620 KTAIRQSI
+3620 
-3628 IEKSQSKR
+3628 
-3636 SIVSECTVGN
+3636 
-3646 ITQVTISESTFPFNY
+3646 
-3661 ETVTKFNCCLT
+3661 
-3672 AKTVVDNLEA
+3672 
-3682 ITAKVDDQ
+3682 
-3690 EYLEVVLARLR
+3690 
-3701 EFYSANSTIPE
+3701 
-3712 AKVQVLGP
+3712 
-3720 ASRVAT
+3720 
-3726 NADITMWNI
+3726 
-3735 TKIDTLSALMDSSYG
+3735 
-3750 NWDAAMAQTIISK
+3750 
-3763 YLRNSGNT
+3763 
-3771 LGSAELNSIGG
+3771 
-3782 PNLCSLDISLLK
+3782 
-3794 IITQSSLSKA
+3794 
-3804 NALTVTNCNI
+3804 
-3814 TKKRTLF
+3814 
-3821 IIAEG
+3821 
-3826 AFQSRS
+3826 
-3832 TVSAT
+3832 
-3837 SYQLTQPYIG
+3837 
-3847 GADSAY
+3847 
-3853 VQRLSTSN
+3853 
-3861 INMDMDTFIS
+3861 
-3871 LDPTVIQ
+3871 
-3878 TLGVSQVKGL
+3878 
-3888 LGSNLPE
+3888 
-3895 LKSYENQSVVQTW
+3895 
-3908 ISTRFQADLD
+3908 
-3918 SLGLDLKGGK
+3918 
-3928 ADPTTVGVGNIIL
+3928 
-3941 PITSAGV
+3941 
-3948 AGGAGPV
+3948 
-3955 TTVAGGAATT
+3955 
-3965 ASGGAINRPTFGLH
+3965 
-3979 LLLTTLAIAVLYLL
+3979 
-3993 H
+3993 